1 MIIPGIN
8 REFGGGS
15 IKAMIF
21 RSVLFVIAII
31 FSVSLLLGCST
42 EPPKA
47 TDNEPTRVI
56 DKMTLRVLFDYNKAT
71 LTKSDIVELE
81 KAIDFVKKYPGS
93 RIILEGYTDNTGPD
107 TYNLELSQKRAE
119 AVRQHLIQAGAV
131 AEARILATGFGQTK
145 PIAPNK
151 TKEGKD
157 NPEGR
162 AQNRRVE
169 IIIMS
174 D

>member
-1 MIIPGIN
+1 M
-8 REFGGGS
+8 
-15 IKAMIF
+15 KAMIF
-21 RSVLFVIAII
+21 RSVLFVIATI

-47 TDNEPTRVI
+47 TDNQPPRVI

-93 RIILEGYTDNTGPD
+93 RIILEGHTDNIGLD
-107 TYNLELSQKRAE
+107 KYNLELSQKRAE

-131 AEARILATGFGQTK
+131 AEAHILATGFGQTK

-151 TKEGKD
+151 TKEGTD